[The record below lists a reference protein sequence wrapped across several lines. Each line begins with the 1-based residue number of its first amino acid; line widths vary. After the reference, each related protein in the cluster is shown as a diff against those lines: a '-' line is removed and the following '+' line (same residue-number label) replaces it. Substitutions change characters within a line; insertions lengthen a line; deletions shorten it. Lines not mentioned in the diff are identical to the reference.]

1 MVIPL
6 LFEIKKLLRVAQ
18 CDFGEP
24 TGKKYCEKILLKI
37 A

>member
-18 CDFGEP
+18 YAFGEP
-24 TGKKYCEKILLKI
+24 TEKKIL
-37 A
+37 